1 MGSLL
6 SPSTA
11 GGGLPPGVMDWLNW
25 QNQEGQLANA
35 QNWSQT
41 PDSTMKTVAGI
52 GPSNQRAVQAS
63 GLSQQFASAQ
73 DQFNAGQKAA
83 TQNQIAGLGNLGGG
97 FTGGGGLA

>member
-1 MGSLL
+1 MNLL
-6 SPSTA
+6 
-11 GGGLPPGVMDWLNW
+11 GW
-25 QNQEGQLANA
+25 QNFQGQLANA

-41 PDSTMKTVAGI
+41 PDSTMKTVANQ
-52 GPSNQRAVQAS
+52 GPANQEAVQA
-63 GLSQQFASAQ
+63 GQISQAFASAQ